1 MAAYQGHGV
10 GGAGSAIGE
19 QNNQQNQIIPAGE
32 FVVPHPRTTTTTTVH
47 VVNAAAGA
55 AGRSRL
61 KLMK

>member
-1 MAAYQGHGV
+1 MAAYQGH
-10 GGAGSAIGE
+10 GAGSAIGE

-32 FVVPHPRTTTTTTVH
+32 FVVPHPRTTTVH